1 SNGPS
6 TSFRI
11 PASSDTTHG
20 STDRGAAFRR
30 ARRTSGPVLVPSG
43 LPPLLSP
50 PGCRDSAA
58 RTVSAQPWPG
68 ACVSTSTGLVLL
80 NRFRGRHPR
89 YRPPHQRPDHP
100 DSISS
105 EPELVL
111 GMELRCSSIVWPNCG
126 TPRVQ
131 VPSRSVA
138 LYRRRP
144 PSFVEWHD
152 RHLRISNG

>member
-1 SNGPS
+1 TG
-6 TSFRI
+6 
-11 PASSDTTHG
+11 G
-20 STDRGAAFRR
+20 WGVRGAALGG
-30 ARRTSGPVLVPSG
+30 AGGTSGPVLGPSA

-68 ACVSTSTGLVLL
+68 ACVSTSTVLVVL

-89 YRPPHQRPDHP
+89 YLPPHQRPDDP

-105 EPELVL
+105 VPALVL
-111 GMELRCSSIVWPNCG
+111 GMELRCSSRVCANCG
-126 TPRVQ
+126 TTRARA
-131 VPSRSVA
+131 PSRCVA

-144 PSFVEWHD
+144 PSLVEWHD
-152 RHLRISNG
+152 RHLRISTG